1 MDADPCLDTEE
12 GAPVILVTGATGT
25 TGSEV
30 ACQLAAQGSA
40 VRAFVRDPEKAAP
53 LQALGIDLAVGD
65 LNEPETL
72 SPALEGV
79 ERLFLLTSADP
90 RQVEQQGQAV
100 LAAQA
105 AGVRHIVKLSALG
118 ADLDA
123 SISVA
128 RWHAHTEKQIEASGL
143 AWTHLRPH
151 YFMQNLLTFAPTI
164 ATEGKLYAPMRDGT
178 IGLVDARDVA
188 AVAVAV
194 LTSDEHAGKVYEITG
209 PESLSFDDLAATIGA
224 ATGRQVTYV
233 DIPPSEAEKAMVAAG
248 VPDWMADALVGLYGI
263 LSAGHA
269 SITTQ
274 VVPEVTGQPARTFA
288 AFARENAKLF
298 APA

>member
-1 MDADPCLDTEE
+1 M
-12 GAPVILVTGATGT
+12 ILVTGATGT

-30 ACQLAAQGSA
+30 VRQLAAQGSA

-53 LQALGIDLAVGD
+53 LRALGVDVAVGD

-72 SPALEGV
+72 APALEGV

-100 LAAQA
+100 VAAQS
-105 AGVRHIVKLSALG
+105 AGVRHVVKLSALG

-151 YFMQNLLTFAPTI
+151 YFMQNTLGFAPTI
-164 ATEGKLYAPMRDGT
+164 ATEGKLCAPMRDGT

-188 AVAVAV
+188 AVAVTV
-194 LTSDEHAGKVYEITG
+194 LTSEEHAGKVYEITG
-209 PESLSFDDLAATIGA
+209 PESLSFHDLASAIGD
-224 ATGRQVTYV
+224 ATGREVTYV
-233 DIPPSEAEKAMVAAG
+233 DIPPSEAEKSMVAAG
-248 VPDWMADALVGLYGI
+248 TPEWMADALVGLYGI

-269 SITTQ
+269 SVTTQ
-274 VVPEVTGQPARTFA
+274 VVPDLTGRPARTFA
-288 AFARENAKLF
+288 DFAREHAHF
-298 APA
+298 FIAT